1 MILNFNTKEKI
12 VGTFIIIV
20 FILLLSMVVLIGR
33 GKDWFRK
40 NIIYYA
46 SFSESYNL
54 DTSASVKLFNADI
67 GKVQKITLDGDR
79 VKVTLAIFEEYAPRI
94 KTDSIAT
101 VDGISYIGK
110 KYISIK
116 PGSEKE
122 PVLEMGGNIKTVE
135 NKSISDI
142 LAEFEVEKTAKMV
155 IKGVQDL
162 SELTKMLKDPKG
174 PLFIA
179 INSVNKSLSE
189 IESRI
194 GIIME
199 NAVVA
204 TSKIPG
210 AVDQAKTD
218 LEKIQEIGDRV
229 LENITAVKSILANIE
244 RGSEDVPPVTR
255 SIKNRLQ
262 EASELMENATDVTK
276 SIKKNIL
283 IRSNIP
289 PAPKG
294 DGVDAGL
301 R

>member
-1 MILNFNTKEKI
+1 MILSFNTKEKI
-12 VGTFIIIV
+12 VGTFIIGV

-33 GKDWFRK
+33 GKDWFKK
-40 NIIYYA
+40 NIIYTA

-54 DTSASVKLFNADI
+54 DTSAPVKLFNADI
-67 GKVQKITLDGDR
+67 GKVKKIVLEGDR
-79 VKVTLAIFEEYAPRI
+79 VKVTLAIYEEHAPRI
-94 KTDSIAT
+94 KVDSVAT

-116 PGSEKE
+116 PGSEDSV
-122 PVLEMGGNIKTVE
+122 PLDTGGEIKTVE
-135 NKSISDI
+135 SKSISDI
-142 LAEFEVEKTAKMV
+142 LAEFEVEKTARMV
-155 IKGVQDL
+155 IKSVQDL
-162 SELTKMLKDPKG
+162 SELTQLLKNPQG
-174 PLFIA
+174 PLFTA
-179 INSVNKSLSE
+179 INSINKTLSE

-194 GIIME
+194 GTIMD

-204 TSKIPG
+204 TSKVPG
-210 AVDQAKTD
+210 TVDQAKTD
-218 LEKIQEIGDRV
+218 LEKIHEIGDRV
-229 LENITAVKSILANIE
+229 LENIATVKQILANIE
-244 RGSEDVPPVTR
+244 RGSEDVPPATR
-255 SIKNRLQ
+255 SIRNRLQ

-276 SIKKNIL
+276 SLKKNIL

>member
-1 MILNFNTKEKI
+1 MILSFNTKEKI
-12 VGTFIIIV
+12 VGTFIITV
-20 FILLLSMVVLIGR
+20 FILLLSMVVIIGR

-40 NIIYYA
+40 NIIFHA

-54 DTSASVKLFNADI
+54 DINASVKLFNADI
-67 GKVQKITLDGDR
+67 GKVKKITLDGDR
-79 VKVTLAIFEEYAPRI
+79 VKVTLAIFEEYAQRI
-94 KTDSIAT
+94 KSDSVAT

-116 PGSEKE
+116 PGSENANTLKI
-122 PVLEMGGNIKTVE
+122 GGNIKTVE

-155 IKGVQDL
+155 IKAVQDM
-162 SELTKMLKDPKG
+162 SELTQMLKNPKG
-174 PLFIA
+174 PVFTA
-179 INSVNKSLSE
+179 VNSINKSLAE

-194 GIIME
+194 GLIME
-199 NAVVA
+199 NTLIA
-204 TSKIPG
+204 TAKVPG

-218 LEKIQEIGDRV
+218 LEKVQEITEKV
-229 LENITAVKSILANIE
+229 LEHIETVKTILANIE
-244 RGSEDVPPVTR
+244 KGSEDVPPVTR
-255 SIKNRLQ
+255 SIKSRLQ
-262 EASELMENATDVTK
+262 EVSELMEDASDVTK
-276 SIKKNIL
+276 SVKKNIL

-294 DGVDAGL
+294 EGIDAGL

>member
-1 MILNFNTKEKI
+1 MILTFNTKEKI
-12 VGTFIIIV
+12 VGTFIITV
-20 FILLLSMVVLIGR
+20 FMLLLSMVVIIGR

-40 NIIYYA
+40 NIIYHA

-54 DTSASVKLFNADI
+54 DTNASVKLFNADI
-67 GKVQKITLDGDR
+67 AKVKKITLDGDR
-79 VKVTLAIFEEYAPRI
+79 GKVTLAIFEDYSHRI
-94 KTDSIAT
+94 KSDSIAT

-116 PGSEKE
+116 PGSEKAKI
-122 PVLEMGGNIKTVE
+122 LEMGGNIKTVE

-155 IKGVQDL
+155 IKAVQDM
-162 SELTKMLKDPKG
+162 SELTRMLKNPKG
-174 PLFIA
+174 PVFAA
-179 INSVNKSLSE
+179 INSINKSLAE

-194 GIIME
+194 GLIME

-204 TSKIPG
+204 TSKVPG

-218 LEKIQEIGDRV
+218 LEKVQEIGERV
-229 LENITAVKSILANIE
+229 LENIETVKSILANIE

-255 SIKNRLQ
+255 SIKSRLQ
-262 EASELMENATDVTK
+262 EVSELMEDASDVTK
-276 SIKKNIL
+276 SVKINIL

-294 DGVDAGL
+294 EGIDAGL